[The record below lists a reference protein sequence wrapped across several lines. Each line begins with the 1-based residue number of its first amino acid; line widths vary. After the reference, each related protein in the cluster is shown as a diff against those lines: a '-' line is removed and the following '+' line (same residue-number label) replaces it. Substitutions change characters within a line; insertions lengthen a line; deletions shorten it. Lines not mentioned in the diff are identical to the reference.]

1 MARALIVAL
10 AILSMPSGLNSDA
23 IVITRAMLASTVS
36 EIFIHDDSVVVELE
50 IGLEDVSAFVNLLP
64 DDLHAELGFDP
75 EPWSERLI
83 RFVREDFVIREGGD
97 QPLFGY
103 LRTLELRQ
111 RIRRDEITGEPLP
124 TDPDS
129 AETVISARLTYPTS
143 GRPPVLYF
151 SAPGTEAGAPEAS
164 GGFMTYHRGVPVN
177 DFRYLGAHE
186 RINLDWDD
194 PWYSGFENRNLRR
207 QFYAPISAYLYV
219 EPYEVRKEVVF
230 RPRDLQQWV
239 DLGLE
244 GVDTIRVAQQEEV
257 MQRAVEFLRSRNPV
271 TIDGTVDDGID
282 LLYGDGRP
290 DEELTV
296 GGNDLLFGGGEGD
309 TLDGGHGNDY
319 LDAGLGNDT
328 AVTGGPGDDIVR
340 GGGGD
345 DLLHGNGGIDQVY
358 GDGGSDHLFGDAGD
372 ANGNQAGQRLL
383 GGEGID
389 YLFANGCTDFAPVIE
404 RVHAC
409 FDGAFEP
416 RRLFHGRGRCYPDY
430 MDVVVDWFP
439 PYIIVGAFGE
449 DLGEASRNRL
459 LDALA
464 GLPGVEGVLLQQRQG
479 RTTHAEVA
487 RGEVPEQFTVS
498 ESLQAMVETMSP
510 LIDSKGQKL
519 EFAVSMDNALVK
531 LDRRR
536 IGQVLMNLVG
546 NASKY
551 SPPDT
556 VVTVDVLQKADQI
569 LITVSDEGQGIA
581 EEDQP
586 ELFTPFFRVNS
597 ELTRTEPGT
606 GLGLALVKKITELH
620 GGTVSVES
628 APGEGSKFTVA
639 LKAAS
644 DAKAA

>member
-1 MARALIVAL
+1 MARASIVAL

-103 LRTLELRQ
+103 LRTLEVRQ

-164 GGFMTYHRGVPVN
+164 VGFMAYHRGVPVN

-244 GVDTIRVAQQEEV
+244 GVDTIRVAQQEDV
-257 MQRAVEFLRSRNPV
+257 IQRAVEFLRSRNPV
-271 TIDGTVDDGID
+271 TIDGTPAEGYLDRAHFIYRNLRTSGVFDPPRDLDATTATMGVIFTYPTDGLPEEVAMEWQLFDERIPEVPSSATDEAGSLPYTLRPNDNVLRWQNFLTNPTLPVLVDVTSPPRGRLVFLVLAVAALVGLAVLTGLHARGLIRGARPSRRVALTALSFVIILGVSVPATIRLGVSDDEAKEVLGTLLRNVYLAFDYRDEERIYDTLEKSVAGELLTDVFLETRRSLELENQGGARAKVKEVTILEGRHSPTDDG
-282 LLYGDGRP
+282 
-290 DEELTV
+290 
-296 GGNDLLFGGGEGD
+296 
-309 TLDGGHGNDY
+309 
-319 LDAGLGNDT
+319 AGFVSILRWT
-328 AVTGGPGDDIVR
+328 VR
-340 GGGGD
+340 GSVGHWGHIHQRTNQYQARIVVRAD
-345 DLLHGNGGIDQVY
+345 D
-358 GDGGSDHLFGDAGD
+358 
-372 ANGNQAGQRLL
+372 GQWKIVDLEVL
-383 GGEGID
+383 E
-389 YLFANGCTDFAPVIE
+389 E
-404 RVHAC
+404 
-409 FDGAFEP
+409 
-416 RRLFHGRGRCYPDY
+416 RRL
-430 MDVVVDWFP
+430 
-439 PYIIVGAFGE
+439 
-449 DLGEASRNRL
+449 
-459 LDALA
+459 
-464 GLPGVEGVLLQQRQG
+464 
-479 RTTHAEVA
+479 
-487 RGEVPEQFTVS
+487 
-498 ESLQAMVETMSP
+498 
-510 LIDSKGQKL
+510 
-519 EFAVSMDNALVK
+519 
-531 LDRRR
+531 
-536 IGQVLMNLVG
+536 
-546 NASKY
+546 
-551 SPPDT
+551 
-556 VVTVDVLQKADQI
+556 
-569 LITVSDEGQGIA
+569 
-581 EEDQP
+581 
-586 ELFTPFFRVNS
+586 
-597 ELTRTEPGT
+597 
-606 GLGLALVKKITELH
+606 
-620 GGTVSVES
+620 
-628 APGEGSKFTVA
+628 
-639 LKAAS
+639 
-644 DAKAA
+644 

>member
-1 MARALIVAL
+1 MARASIVAL

-164 GGFMTYHRGVPVN
+164 VGFMAYHRGVPVN

-244 GVDTIRVAQQEEV
+244 GVDTIRVAQQEDV
-257 MQRAVEFLRSRNPV
+257 IQRAVEFLRSRNPV
-271 TIDGTVDDGID
+271 TIDGTPAEGYLDRAHFIYRNLRTSGVFDPPRDLDATTATMGVIFTYPTDGLPEEVAMEWQLFDERIPEVPSSATDEAGSLPYTLRPNDNVLRWQNFLTNPTLPVLVDVTSPPRGRLVFLVLAVAALVGLAVLTGLHARGLIRGARPSRRVALTALSFVIILGVSVPATIRLGVSDDEAKEVLGTLLRNVYLAFDYRDEERIYDTLEKSVAGELLTDVFLETRRSLELENQGGARAKVKEVTILEGRYSPTDGGAGFVSILRWTVRGSVGHWGHIHQRTNQYQARIVVRADDGQWKIVD
-282 LLYGDGRP
+282 LEVL
-290 DEELTV
+290 EE
-296 GGNDLLFGGGEGD
+296 
-309 TLDGGHGNDY
+309 
-319 LDAGLGNDT
+319 
-328 AVTGGPGDDIVR
+328 
-340 GGGGD
+340 
-345 DLLHGNGGIDQVY
+345 
-358 GDGGSDHLFGDAGD
+358 
-372 ANGNQAGQRLL
+372 
-383 GGEGID
+383 
-389 YLFANGCTDFAPVIE
+389 
-404 RVHAC
+404 
-409 FDGAFEP
+409 
-416 RRLFHGRGRCYPDY
+416 RRL
-430 MDVVVDWFP
+430 
-439 PYIIVGAFGE
+439 
-449 DLGEASRNRL
+449 
-459 LDALA
+459 
-464 GLPGVEGVLLQQRQG
+464 
-479 RTTHAEVA
+479 
-487 RGEVPEQFTVS
+487 
-498 ESLQAMVETMSP
+498 
-510 LIDSKGQKL
+510 
-519 EFAVSMDNALVK
+519 
-531 LDRRR
+531 
-536 IGQVLMNLVG
+536 
-546 NASKY
+546 
-551 SPPDT
+551 
-556 VVTVDVLQKADQI
+556 
-569 LITVSDEGQGIA
+569 
-581 EEDQP
+581 
-586 ELFTPFFRVNS
+586 
-597 ELTRTEPGT
+597 
-606 GLGLALVKKITELH
+606 
-620 GGTVSVES
+620 
-628 APGEGSKFTVA
+628 
-639 LKAAS
+639 
-644 DAKAA
+644 

>member
-1 MARALIVAL
+1 MARASIVAL

-103 LRTLELRQ
+103 LRALEVRQ

-164 GGFMTYHRGVPVN
+164 VGFMAYHRGVPVN

-244 GVDTIRVAQQEEV
+244 GVDTIRVAQQEDV
-257 MQRAVEFLRSRNPV
+257 IQRAVEFLRSRNPV
-271 TIDGTVDDGID
+271 TIDGTPAEGYLDRAHFIYRNLRTSGVFDPPRDLDATTATMGVIFTYPTDGLPEEVAMEWQLFDERIPEVPSSATDEAGSLPYTLRPNDNVLRWQNFLTNPTLPVLVDVTSPPRGRLVFLVLAVAALVGLAVLTGLHARGLIRGARPSRRVALTALSFVIILGASVPATIRLGVSDDEAKEVLGTLLRNVYLAFDYRDEERIYDTLEKSVAGELLTDVFLETRRSLELENQGGARAKVKEVTILEGRYSPTDGGAGFVSILRWTVRGSVGHWGHIHQRTNQYKARIVVRADDGQWKIVD
-282 LLYGDGRP
+282 LEVL
-290 DEELTV
+290 EE
-296 GGNDLLFGGGEGD
+296 
-309 TLDGGHGNDY
+309 
-319 LDAGLGNDT
+319 
-328 AVTGGPGDDIVR
+328 
-340 GGGGD
+340 
-345 DLLHGNGGIDQVY
+345 
-358 GDGGSDHLFGDAGD
+358 
-372 ANGNQAGQRLL
+372 
-383 GGEGID
+383 
-389 YLFANGCTDFAPVIE
+389 
-404 RVHAC
+404 
-409 FDGAFEP
+409 
-416 RRLFHGRGRCYPDY
+416 RRL
-430 MDVVVDWFP
+430 
-439 PYIIVGAFGE
+439 
-449 DLGEASRNRL
+449 
-459 LDALA
+459 
-464 GLPGVEGVLLQQRQG
+464 
-479 RTTHAEVA
+479 
-487 RGEVPEQFTVS
+487 
-498 ESLQAMVETMSP
+498 
-510 LIDSKGQKL
+510 
-519 EFAVSMDNALVK
+519 
-531 LDRRR
+531 
-536 IGQVLMNLVG
+536 
-546 NASKY
+546 
-551 SPPDT
+551 
-556 VVTVDVLQKADQI
+556 
-569 LITVSDEGQGIA
+569 
-581 EEDQP
+581 
-586 ELFTPFFRVNS
+586 
-597 ELTRTEPGT
+597 
-606 GLGLALVKKITELH
+606 
-620 GGTVSVES
+620 
-628 APGEGSKFTVA
+628 
-639 LKAAS
+639 
-644 DAKAA
+644 

>member
-1 MARALIVAL
+1 MARASIVAL

-103 LRTLELRQ
+103 LRTLEVRQ

-164 GGFMTYHRGVPVN
+164 VGFMAYHRGVPVN

-244 GVDTIRVAQQEEV
+244 GVDTIRVAQQEDV
-257 MQRAVEFLRSRNPV
+257 IQRAVEFLRSRNPV
-271 TIDGTVDDGID
+271 TIDGTPAEGYLDRAHFIYRNLRTSGVFDPPRDLDATTATMGVIFTYPTDGLPEEVAMEWQLFDERIPEVPSSATDEAGSLPYTLRPNDNVLRWQNFLTNPTLPVLVDVTSPPRGRLVFLVLAVAALVGLAVLTGLHARGLIRGARPSRRVALTALSFVIILGVSVPATIRLGVSDDEAKEVLGTLLRNVYLAFDYRDEERIYDTLEKSVAGELLTDVFLETRRSLELENQGGARAKVKEVTILDGRYTATDGGAGFVSNLRWNVLGSVGHWGHIHQRTNQYEARIVVRADDGQWKIVE
-282 LLYGDGRP
+282 LEVL
-290 DEELTV
+290 EE
-296 GGNDLLFGGGEGD
+296 
-309 TLDGGHGNDY
+309 
-319 LDAGLGNDT
+319 
-328 AVTGGPGDDIVR
+328 
-340 GGGGD
+340 
-345 DLLHGNGGIDQVY
+345 
-358 GDGGSDHLFGDAGD
+358 
-372 ANGNQAGQRLL
+372 
-383 GGEGID
+383 
-389 YLFANGCTDFAPVIE
+389 
-404 RVHAC
+404 
-409 FDGAFEP
+409 
-416 RRLFHGRGRCYPDY
+416 RRL
-430 MDVVVDWFP
+430 
-439 PYIIVGAFGE
+439 
-449 DLGEASRNRL
+449 
-459 LDALA
+459 
-464 GLPGVEGVLLQQRQG
+464 
-479 RTTHAEVA
+479 
-487 RGEVPEQFTVS
+487 
-498 ESLQAMVETMSP
+498 
-510 LIDSKGQKL
+510 
-519 EFAVSMDNALVK
+519 
-531 LDRRR
+531 
-536 IGQVLMNLVG
+536 
-546 NASKY
+546 
-551 SPPDT
+551 
-556 VVTVDVLQKADQI
+556 
-569 LITVSDEGQGIA
+569 
-581 EEDQP
+581 
-586 ELFTPFFRVNS
+586 
-597 ELTRTEPGT
+597 
-606 GLGLALVKKITELH
+606 
-620 GGTVSVES
+620 
-628 APGEGSKFTVA
+628 
-639 LKAAS
+639 
-644 DAKAA
+644 